1 MGLVYSYLNM
11 ELITGNKFAKIERV
25 VYSKIDFVKGIKRPE
40 GPYVLITHNGDEGIN
55 ASHLHILEDKN
66 LIRWFGQNVEI
77 SHPKLESIP
86 IGLANGEMERNEKL
100 YVDFINRE
108 TKKEQMVYCN
118 FTMWG
123 HVGERAKCLRAIK
136 RFGLDNSERVSID
149 VYLENIKNSY
159 FTLAPDGNGV
169 DTHKLWECLYLG
181 TVPVVTRSINSNF
194 YSDLPILFIDSW
206 DDFNLSDLTVDLY
219 NEIMKK
225 SNPEKL
231 DFNYYKE
238 KILKCID

>member
-1 MGLVYSYLNM
+1 MVSVYSYYNM
-11 ELITGNKFAKIERV
+11 KLITGNKFSNIEGV
-25 VYSKIDFVKGIKRPE
+25 IYSKIDFVRGVSRPKS
-40 GPYVLITHNGDEGIN
+40 PYVLVTHNGDEGIN
-55 ASHLHILEDKN
+55 AAHLYILEDPN

-77 SHPKLESIP
+77 EHPKLESIP
-86 IGLANGEMERNEKL
+86 IGLANGEVQRNESL
-100 YVDFINRE
+100 YWEYIKKE

-123 HVGERAKCLRAIK
+123 HVGERAKCLESIK
-136 RFGLDNSERVSID
+136 RFGLENSERVSID

-159 FTLAPDGNGV
+159 FALAPDGNGV

-206 DDFNLSDLTVDLY
+206 DDFNLNDLTIDLY
-219 NEIMKK
+219 NEVIKK